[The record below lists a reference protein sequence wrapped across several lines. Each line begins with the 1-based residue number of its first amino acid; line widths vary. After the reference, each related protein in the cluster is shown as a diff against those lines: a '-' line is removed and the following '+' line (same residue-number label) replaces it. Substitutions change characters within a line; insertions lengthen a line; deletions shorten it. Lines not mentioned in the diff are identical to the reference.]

1 MSESRSREAAAW
13 EAAWETALSRGRM
26 SMSARLERLRSK
38 GWQIGQ
44 CAVAAGVAWL
54 VAHNLLGHQTPFFA
68 PIAAVVSLGT
78 SYGQRLRRVVE
89 VTLGVAIG
97 VLVADLI
104 VVWIGSGWWQLT
116 LIVALAMSTALLLD
130 AGGLF
135 VTQAAVQSIVI
146 TTLAAGPGQALLRW
160 TDALVGGAV
169 ALVAAT
175 VVPRAPLRRPRE
187 EAARAVRRIS
197 TLLRGA
203 AAGIR
208 SGDVEATLALLAD
221 ARATDVL
228 VRELQT
234 AADEGLAV
242 VASSPFRLR
251 HRGHVRRVAEL
262 VEPLDFALRNTRV
275 LVRRVAVAAYRGHPI
290 PPTYADLCD
299 QLAGAV
305 DLVAQELA
313 ANRQAEA
320 ARGPLLALGEATAA
334 AERSDD
340 LSAEVV
346 LAQLRSLVADLLRIS
361 GMGVLEA
368 TDAIPPLVWRAGPS
382 SAS

>member
-1 MSESRSREAAAW
+1 MSESRAREAVW
-13 EAAWETALSRGRM
+13 EAAWDAAWSRGRL
-26 SMSARLERLRSK
+26 SAGARLERLRSK
-38 GWQIGQ
+38 AWQIGQ

-54 VAHNLLGHQTPFFA
+54 VAHNLLGHATPFFA

-78 SYGQRLRRVVE
+78 SYGQRLRRVAE

-116 LIVALAMSTALLLD
+116 FIVALSMSTAMLLD

-175 VVPRAPLRRPRE
+175 VVPHAPLRRPRE
-187 EAARAVRRIS
+187 EAARAVRKVAE
-197 TLLRGA
+197 LLRGA
-203 AAGIR
+203 AEGIR
-208 SGDVEATLALLAD
+208 TGDVEATLDLLTD

-251 HRGHVRRVAEL
+251 HRGHVRQMAEL
-262 VEPLDFALRNTRV
+262 VEPLDLALRNTRV
-275 LVRRVAVAAYRGHPI
+275 LVRRVAVAAYRGQPI
-290 PPTYADLCD
+290 PPVYADLCD
-299 QLAGAV
+299 QLAGVV
-305 DLVAQELA
+305 DLVAGELA
-313 ANRQAEA
+313 ANRQAESA
-320 ARGPLLALGEATAA
+320 QGPLLALGEATAA
-334 AERSDD
+334 VERSDD

-346 LAQLRSLVADLLRIS
+346 LAQLRSLVADLLRIT

-368 TDAIPPLVWRAGPS
+368 TDAIPPLVWRADPPA
-382 SAS
+382 AS